1 MALKRVMIVEDSIDV
16 GRMYQDT
23 IRSAYPNAGTTFVP
37 SAEEGILEATRYSFD
52 LIVADIR
59 LPGISGF
66 DLVRKVRV
74 RQPDVKAIMVTG
86 LKIDE
91 DLEKQCKLVGAD
103 LLLPKPIGVAEFIQ
117 ALEQVTGETAQAGAA
132 EASAAR
138 PKRSGRTGGLRR
150 AANEPKT
157 SPLAAQR
164 QAEAAAASSAA
175 KSRGDQPEPEAPTLG
190 SALAELRGSLGALAV
205 IFLDDQG
212 RVVAQAGE
220 WPAADLEARL
230 VPEVMAGLS
239 ALEKVSLQ
247 IHSGLPVAA
256 HALRGQTFDLAFAP
270 VGRFALL
277 VFLRTSTG
285 ALRLA
290 LAFDQLLTTQVL
302 LAGILGRMGLI
313 IRPYTGILEPP
324 APAAADAPAR
334 AQAPAEAGVEAEP
347 EDPAKLQAL
356 EALLGKAGKQA
367 VKGDADAFWDEAT
380 SGESSSSL
388 PSSGAL
394 SYEQAQKLG
403 LVGDEK

>member
-23 IRSAYPNAGTTFVP
+23 IRSAYPDVPITFVP
-37 SAEEGILEATRYSFD
+37 SAEEGILEASRYSFD

-59 LPGISGF
+59 LPGMSGF

-91 DLEKQCKLVGAD
+91 DLEKQCKLVGAE
-103 LLLPKPIGVAEFIQ
+103 LLLPKPIGVAEFIAGAGAGHRRDSPGRGRRGLGKRARPSAAGARGGCGGRRTSRKPRRWLRQ
-117 ALEQVTGETAQAGAA
+117 AALESVPRRRKG
-132 EASAAR
+132 AR
-138 PKRSGRTGGLRR
+138 P
-150 AANEPKT
+150 
-157 SPLAAQR
+157 
-164 QAEAAAASSAA
+164 AE
-175 KSRGDQPEPEAPTLG
+175 PEPPTLG
-190 SALAELRGSLGALAV
+190 SALCELRGSLGALAV

-247 IHSGLPVAA
+247 IRSGLPVAA

-302 LAGILGRMGLI
+302 LAGILERMGLI
-313 IRPYTGILEPP
+313 IRPYTAGSWSRPRRQR
-324 APAAADAPAR
+324 PAR
-334 AQAPAEAGVEAEP
+334 RSRRGRRLRPKRARKRSPRTRPNCGRW
-347 EDPAKLQAL
+347 KRCW
-356 EALLGKAGKQA
+356 GKR
-367 VKGDADAFWDEAT
+367 
-380 SGESSSSL
+380 
-388 PSSGAL
+388 
-394 SYEQAQKLG
+394 
-403 LVGDEK
+403 

>member
-23 IRSAYPNAGTTFVP
+23 IRSAYPNAATTFVP
-37 SAEEGILEATRYSFD
+37 SAEEGILEATRYTFD

-132 EASAAR
+132 EASSAR

-164 QAEAAAASSAA
+164 QAEAAAEAAA

-190 SALAELRGSLGALAV
+190 SALSELRGSLGALAV

-247 IHSGLPVAA
+247 IRSGLPIAA

-302 LAGILGRMGLI
+302 LAGILERMGLV

-324 APAAADAPAR
+324 APVSGQTRRRGRGAGSGRSGRGSGARGSGQTAGAGSAA
-334 AQAPAEAGVEAEP
+334 
-347 EDPAKLQAL
+347 
-356 EALLGKAGKQA
+356 
-367 VKGDADAFWDEAT
+367 
-380 SGESSSSL
+380 GES
-388 PSSGAL
+388 GQTAG
-394 SYEQAQKLG
+394 EGRRGRILG
-403 LVGDEK
+403 